1 MHIINDFQHQE
12 AYTLSCEQWEV
23 RRELGQLSGIKK
35 RVIKINLPET
45 WGGVGGKALKP
56 IKS

>member
-45 WGGVGGKALKP
+45 WGGGRGG
-56 IKS
+56 STETN